1 MHGLASISIFF
12 KWFLLQKEF
21 DFRPEVL
28 LVYENNDDQF
38 YNEDYGLQNL
48 LKPKQLFEEY
58 EEKLWEE
65 IQLFKERLPP
75 IEIEE
80 KKINSPLL
88 FEVELIGGRLFGMM
102 FDGSID

>member
-1 MHGLASISIFF
+1 MQGLASISIFF

-58 EEKLWEE
+58 EEKLDNKEE
-65 IQLFKERLPP
+65 LYLGEPKEDKGLDLKPL
-75 IEIEE
+75 
-80 KKINSPLL
+80 KI
-88 FEVELIGGRLFGMM
+88 
-102 FDGSID
+102 